1 MLSENQRIWVDCVSS
16 EHVFALSFPSVDVA
30 VIEMY
35 SRQDTM
41 RKVELQ
47 A

>member
-1 MLSENQRIWVDCVSS
+1 VSS
-16 EHVFALSFPSVDVA
+16 GHIFALSVPSVDVA
-30 VIEMY
+30 VFEMY

>member
-16 EHVFALSFPSVDVA
+16 GHIFALSFPSVDLA
-30 VIEMY
+30 AIKMY

>member
-1 MLSENQRIWVDCVSS
+1 MSS
-16 EHVFALSFPSVDVA
+16 GHIFALSFPSVDVA
-30 VIEMY
+30 VFEMY